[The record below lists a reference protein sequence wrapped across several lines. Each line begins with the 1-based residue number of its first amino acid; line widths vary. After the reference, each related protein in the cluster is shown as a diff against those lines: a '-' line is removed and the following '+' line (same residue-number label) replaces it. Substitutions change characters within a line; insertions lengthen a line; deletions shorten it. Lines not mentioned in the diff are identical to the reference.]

1 MTKPS
6 IVGGNNV
13 TRNEGAFTV
22 LATADTAAIRNET
35 YDGSDHLVIPVV
47 ALVEGV
53 LQPGNSAVPELAL
66 ASEFGRHPSGWDG
79 SPVLL
84 SHPRNSEGV
93 QIPATNP
100 ETMENDVFGTL
111 FNTKLDGSKLKTEAW
126 INLDRVNEIG
136 GEAQETVSR
145 IQSGDLVEISTGLF
159 SSIERITGTFNEE
172 EFNGIWRN
180 VVPDHLALLPE
191 GVRGACSIDDGCGT
205 PRTNQAVQCSSRCG
219 TCLECVKALAS
230 QPTGLADGHSHT
242 YNDSAGGT
250 TSIVNGHS
258 HTYSVGANSTGV
270 TNGHSHTLPDSV
282 QESTAH
288 PKKRKKGKRAMTTE
302 NTDSRTDDG
311 LTPSTGVTIAE
322 GSNAAASNQP
332 VKPELV
338 VPNGAT
344 PNVTFTSTPST
355 SGLATFEGPAS
366 QFDFGDNV
374 VRLEGDPRVVDPPKQ
389 PLKWYEKIVKYLTFR
404 SDDDNLSDRDV
415 RSALQ
420 AALDTDPDNFADVIA
435 VFNGEFVYSQGFS
448 GTFLRRSFSIA
459 EDGTVTLGG
468 ETEQVR
474 PETKFVPVNVVEDS
488 TMTVAERVD
497 ALIGNERTKFTDE
510 NKDWLLTLSEDNLKS
525 MEPAEATE
533 KTPAESLAP
542 VIDLA
547 PVVPTE
553 TPAPVQEPN
562 PAENTAPSPEKFLE
576 QAPPEMREVLT
587 EGLKMHRQRKDAI
600 VKGLIANSRCEF
612 SADDLNAMDLVALEK
627 LAKLSNMPNFVGQ
640 GGGAP
645 ITANEG
651 SDDQAPPPPVA
662 FPLKQSV
669 AA

>member
-1 MTKPS
+1 MPEPVQVTIDWTKVGRPPS
-6 IVGGNNV
+6 V
-13 TRNEGAFTV
+13 TLDKGAFAV
-22 LATADTAAIRNET
+22 LATADTEAIRNET
-35 YDGSDHLVIPVV
+35 FNGSDHLVIPVV

-93 QIPATNP
+93 QVPATSP
-100 ETMENDVFGTL
+100 EIMENDVFGTL

-126 INLDRVNEIG
+126 IDLDRVNELG

-159 SSIERITGTFNEE
+159 SSIERITGTFNDE

-205 PRTNQAVQCSSRCG
+205 PRTNQAVQCASRCG
-219 TCLECVKALAS
+219 TCSECVKALAS
-230 QPTGLADGHSHT
+230 QTTGLADGHSHT
-242 YNDSAGGT
+242 YDDSTGGT

-258 HTYSVGANSTGV
+258 HTYSVSANSTGV
-270 TNGHSHTLPDSV
+270 TNGHSHNLPEIV
-282 QESTAH
+282 QESAAH

-302 NTDSRTDDG
+302 NTETTDDPA
-311 LTPSTGVTIAE
+311 LGVTNAE

-332 VKPELV
+332 AQPEPV
-338 VPNGAT
+338 VPN
-344 PNVTFTSTPST
+344 T
-355 SGLATFEGPAS
+355 SGLATFRAPAA

-374 VRLEGDPRVVDPPKQ
+374 VRFEGDPGVVNTPEQ
-389 PLKWYEKIVKYLTFR
+389 PLKWYEKLVKYLTFR

-435 VFNGEFVYSQGFS
+435 VFDGEFVYSQGFS
-448 GTFLRRSFSIA
+448 GTFLRRSFSIG

-474 PETKFVPVNVVEDS
+474 PETRFVPVNVVEDS

-497 ALIGNERTKFTDE
+497 ALIGNERTKFTDKS
-510 NKDWLLTLSEDNLKS
+510 KDWLLTLSEDQLTS
-525 MEPAEATE
+525 MEPTE
-533 KTPAESLAP
+533 VTEETPTGETQITVSTQVAP
-542 VIDLA
+542 VETKT
-547 PVVPTE
+547 VVELTATTE
-553 TPAPVQEPN
+553 ETEV
-562 PAENTAPSPEKFLE
+562 TPEKFLE
-576 QAPPEMREVLT
+576 QAPPEMREVLA

-612 SADDLNAMDLVALEK
+612 SEDDLNAMDLVALER
-627 LAKLSNMPNFVGQ
+627 LAKLSNMPNFAGQ
-640 GGGAP
+640 GGG
-645 ITANEG
+645 TTVTTNEE
-651 SDDQAPPPPVA
+651 SDDQAPAPPVA
-662 FPLKQSV
+662 FPLKQS
-669 AA
+669 AAA